1 MKVFFLVLDSV
12 RIHVDL
18 YDKDFIHNHTPQS
31 IKSIIIILIIIEK
44 CKIYT
49 SILPGDMI
57 HSLLLLLLSE
67 TKRHKVFQRPLI
79 FSRMNV
85 DALVCRGSN
94 ANAHAKRTDSVSFFA
109 SFFFNTKVI
118 VALAGA
124 EGERGRGGDVVS
136 PSFSLS
142 LSSLSSRGNNLD
154 LEVNELKVNVNV
166 Y

>member
-1 MKVFFLVLDSV
+1 M
-12 RIHVDL
+12 DL

-109 SFFFNTKVI
+109 SFFFSI
-118 VALAGA
+118 RRLLSLWREPREREEGA
-124 EGERGRGGDVVS
+124 ETS
-136 PSFSLS
+136 SLPPSLS
-142 LSSLSSRGNNLD
+142 LSPLSRPEGIILTW
-154 LEVNELKVNVNV
+154 K
-166 Y
+166 